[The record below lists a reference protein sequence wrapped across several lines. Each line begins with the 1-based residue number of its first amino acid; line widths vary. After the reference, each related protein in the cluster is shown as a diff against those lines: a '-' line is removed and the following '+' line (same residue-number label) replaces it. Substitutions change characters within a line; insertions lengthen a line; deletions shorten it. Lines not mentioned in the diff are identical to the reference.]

1 MDKGSIGSMREL
13 GVTESYKLKRQV
25 VLSASEAAEMIIR
38 YDTIHLYIFLN
49 YTTNFLSTVLM
60 IFCVQ
65 LPGNVKLFRDC
76 SITINVMINLTY
88 NKIGLAFYGRHIVVV
103 VPNPFPLHTSPTCK

>member
-38 YDTIHLYIFLN
+38 YDSFI
-49 YTTNFLSTVLM
+49 YTYL
-60 IFCVQ
+60 
-65 LPGNVKLFRDC
+65 
-76 SITINVMINLTY
+76 LT
-88 NKIGLAFYGRHIVVV
+88 GRLILVYSVDDILRAAPRRREAV
-103 VPNPFPLHTSPTCK
+103 

>member
-38 YDTIHLYIFLN
+38 YDSIYIYFW
-49 YTTNFLSTVLM
+49 T
-60 IFCVQ
+60 
-65 LPGNVKLFRDC
+65 
-76 SITINVMINLTY
+76 
-88 NKIGLAFYGRHIVVV
+88 GRLILVYSVDDILRAAPRRREAV
-103 VPNPFPLHTSPTCK
+103 

>member
-38 YDTIHLYIFLN
+38 YDFI
-49 YTTNFLSTVLM
+49 
-60 IFCVQ
+60 C
-65 LPGNVKLFRDC
+65 
-76 SITINVMINLTY
+76 TY
-88 NKIGLAFYGRHIVVV
+88 FFTGRLILVYSVDDILRAAPRRREAV
-103 VPNPFPLHTSPTCK
+103 